1 MVIWSNPVRNS
12 VLFSHPEILRGS
24 MIDVKMC
31 TLLGC
36 DGGAYCHYCT
46 ARKDEAN
53 DVLRIQMGFEIN
65 RSVKEQR
72 EIWDML
78 QTGEI

>member
-1 MVIWSNPVRNS
+1 
-12 VLFSHPEILRGS
+12 
-24 MIDVKMC
+24 MIDGKMC
-31 TLLGC
+31 SLLGS

-65 RSVKEQR
+65 RSVKELK
-72 EIWDML
+72 EIWDRL
-78 QTGEI
+78 QTGEMKFNKPVHTIPKMVDFEILFMVY